1 MIGSRNKSD
10 AAKNATFAQMI
21 IFTAG
26 VIGPGPKEYVIDVA
40 GP

>member
-1 MIGSRNKSD
+1 MISGRKSEMTKKPMF
-10 AAKNATFAQMI
+10 AKMMA
-21 IFTAG
+21 FTAG